1 MFIEKGKNIEIL
13 EPGVGNKKKR
23 DWDRDVENGEIC
35 VEDSMAARWT
45 GVPRSM
51 HEAVYLN

>member
-35 VEDSMAARWT
+35 VEDSMAAR
-45 GVPRSM
+45 
-51 HEAVYLN
+51 